1 MPGTGPAEVASIPE
15 GLVTKRIQAAA
26 FAVFLTVGAVRADAQ
41 ITTVIAPPK
50 PAPEKQ
56 VEIARRQEAERDS
69 VARVT
74 LTDMKEWVDSAAA
87 SLALRP
93 DTAGAPS
100 DTGVAAP
107 QPPAA
112 ARDSQST
119 RGARQA
125 DTTAAEFRDGARAP
139 DTATSIPTLALAG
152 GFMILLGFALRWR
165 GAEARVR
172 AGR

>member
-1 MPGTGPAEVASIPE
+1 M
-15 GLVTKRIQAAA
+15 TKSVQAAA
-26 FAVFLTVGAVRADAQ
+26 FAAFLTVGAVRADAQ

-50 PAPEKQ
+50 PAAQKQ
-56 VEIARRQEAERDS
+56 VEIVRRQEAARDS

-93 DTAGAPS
+93 DTAGAPA

-112 ARDSQST
+112 PRASQST
-119 RGARQA
+119 RDARRA
-125 DTTAAEFRDGARAP
+125 DSAATEFRDGARAP
-139 DTATSIPTLALAG
+139 DTATSVPTLALAG
-152 GFMILLGFALRWR
+152 GLMILLGFALRRR
-165 GAEARVR
+165 GAESRVR
-172 AGR
+172 TGR